1 MMRHICY
8 WYICDPQVGLYDAFT
23 VLAPAAVLGAADDDG
38 IPDALDSQA
47 SASDS
52 GPRTRLVV
60 QEEWK
65 INRSVGL

>member
-1 MMRHICY
+1 M
-8 WYICDPQVGLYDAFT
+8 
-23 VLAPAAVLGAADDDG
+23 GAADDDG

-47 SASDS
+47 PASDS